1 MNRGIYTTSLGM
13 TALQRGMDVTANNL
27 ANTSTT
33 GFKRDGLIFQDT
45 LQREMYANGGFGQS
59 VGKLGAGA
67 QAVEEYTIRENG
79 AINLTNNPL
88 DMAIT
93 SPTGMFAIKVGNE
106 TKYTRDGAFAI
117 DEQRR
122 LVTKNGYPVLDPS
135 GDEITIPAGAIQVDD
150 GGAISVGGAVIGQV
164 GVFNLNANSAFIKEG
179 ENLFSATN
187 GASAVDDSPIAA
199 SSLEAS
205 NVNAVESMLDM
216 IKIGRLFELSQKNI
230 QGQDELLQR
239 LISSLNE

>member
-13 TALQRGMDVTANNL
+13 SALQRGMDVTANNL
-27 ANTSTT
+27 ANASTT

-45 LQREMYANGGFGQS
+45 LQREMFANGGLGQS
-59 VGKLGAGA
+59 IGKLGAGA

-79 AINLTNNPL
+79 AITLTSNPL

-93 SPTGMFAIKVGNE
+93 TPNGMFAVKVGNQI
-106 TKYTRDGAFAI
+106 KYTRDGAFVL

-122 LVTKNGYPVLDPS
+122 LVTKSGHPVLDPN
-135 GDEITIPAGAIQVDD
+135 GDEITIPAGKVEVDN
-150 GGAISVGGAVIGQV
+150 GGRIMAAGAPIGQI
-164 GVFNLNANSAFIKEG
+164 GVFDLNPNSAFIKEG
-179 ENLFSATN
+179 SNLFSATN
-187 GASAVDDSPIAA
+187 GVTPMDESPIVA
-199 SSLEAS
+199 SSLESS

-230 QGQDELLQR
+230 QSQDELLQR